1 MPPGRREIRPSAGR
15 LVKRLFTIPSLAR
28 YASGMVIFAPIILA
42 SAALAATLVPQSP
55 APVSPGRQAQAT
67 VTILSSVSLRFS
79 EIDKSHPEDL
89 RETRVRA
96 ADGSVETVKLVEF
109 E

>member
-1 MPPGRREIRPSAGR
+1 
-15 LVKRLFTIPSLAR
+15 
-28 YASGMVIFAPIILA
+28 MVIFV
-42 SAALAATLVPQSP
+42 SAALAATLVPQAP

-67 VTILSSVSLRFS
+67 VTILSSASLRFS
-79 EIDKSHPEDL
+79 EIERSHSKKL
-89 RETRVRA
+89 REARVRA

>member
-1 MPPGRREIRPSAGR
+1 
-15 LVKRLFTIPSLAR
+15 
-28 YASGMVIFAPIILA
+28 MVIVVA
-42 SAALAATLVPQSP
+42 AALAVTLEPQAP
-55 APVSPGRQAQAT
+55 APVSPGHQAQAT
-67 VTILSSVSLRFS
+67 VTILSSASLRFA
-79 EIDKSHPEDL
+79 EIERQHPKML